1 VGINK
6 NPGPAKDW
14 LVVQCGTVARVKT
27 VMTFK
32 LAGMKTPLRRL
43 QSPLAL
49 HKNLSKEQSKQIL
62 GYLLFNSLASV
73 IEPSNSCGFKSQ
85 SQYSS
90 AGFTIVNPK
99 QGPRPRLAWFL
110 SEMILFWWGHFRV
123 AIYSIDP

>member
-1 VGINK
+1 M
-6 NPGPAKDW
+6 
-14 LVVQCGTVARVKT
+14 VQCGTVARVKT

-49 HKNLSKEQSKQIL
+49 HKNLS
-62 GYLLFNSLASV
+62 GPRNSLSKSLDISCSIDSFASV
-73 IEPSNSCGFKSQ
+73 IEPLNSSGFKSQ

-99 QGPRPRLAWFL
+99 QGPRPRLA
-110 SEMILFWWGHFRV
+110 
-123 AIYSIDP
+123 